1 MDAPCLACAGG
12 PSGFDGHA
20 DLMMRT
26 IGDARV
32 TLRCRNCFSFW
43 SRTLEREG
51 YFAWSAL
58 TEGMASGPRMGIAV
72 PPRSTGP
79 TNSAVA

>member
-1 MDAPCLACAGG
+1 MDVPCLACSEG

-26 IGDARV
+26 IGDARL
-32 TLRCRNCFSFW
+32 TLQCRRCFALW

-58 TEGMASGPRMGIAV
+58 TERMASGPRMGIAV
-72 PPRSTGP
+72 PPRSNAP
-79 TNSAVA
+79 SSFAAM